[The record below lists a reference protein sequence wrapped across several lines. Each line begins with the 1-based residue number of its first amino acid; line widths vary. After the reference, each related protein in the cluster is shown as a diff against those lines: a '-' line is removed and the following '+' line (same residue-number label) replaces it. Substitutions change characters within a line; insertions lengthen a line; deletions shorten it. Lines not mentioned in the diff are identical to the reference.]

1 MRRAAS
7 MTVCAALLMLCYCC
21 MFIVSDMHIAHL
33 RNTPLRHSERETLI
47 TLAFDLEGISKHE
60 GSKYQECL

>member
-1 MRRAAS
+1 MRKTDATCRIDDS
-7 MTVCAALLMLCYCC
+7 MRGVVDVV
-21 MFIVSDMHIAHL
+21 FDIDIAHL

-60 GSKYQECL
+60 RSKYQECL